1 MPSNAAPIVQQI
13 QGDFHALIAYVT
25 GPEAQTQSAYTVELT
40 LFRRLLSL
48 GAALL
53 RLFFVAQAAERP
65 PAPTAADGAVW
76 SYYDQRAISYYRFS
90 ASCAWRATISRHPAT
105 KAAVRSTRP

>member
-13 QGDFHALIAYVT
+13 QADFHALIAYLT
-25 GPEAQTQSAYTVELT
+25 GPQAQTHSASTVELT
-40 LFRRLLSL
+40 LFRRLLSI

-65 PAPTAADGAVW
+65 PAPITTDGAVW
-76 SYYDQRAISYYRFS
+76 S
-90 ASCAWRATISRHPAT
+90 
-105 KAAVRSTRP
+105 